1 MSKILENESKKI
13 ISKVNYALDKKLK
26 SLNLVNIENY
36 LNDINKNLSEINNE
50 YKLSNR
56 IFENK
61 FNHIDNKLVKL
72 NKDILFLKKSLKI
85 PSEEIIEKNKY
96 QYHDY
101 NEMNELIDSQKN
113 VDSDEENNLVKNKSN
128 ISLKKNKSLN
138 NLEPFELEKVSSF
151 QSVENFDY
159 IDLKPEKIIIDLKI
173 VKKCLH
179 EHCLKSDLIL
189 FKLKY
194 IDEIPKTCYSIRNIK
209 NNFQYWLNGSM
220 HNDDEN
226 TNYIKNTIVS
236 NISHLYLQINNF
248 EDYEDDMD
256 LFLKNQEYILNM
268 SSVKYK
274 NRLIKDIL
282 KIIDL

>member
-26 SLNLVNIENY
+26 SLNLVTIENY

-85 PSEEIIEKNKY
+85 PSEEMIENNQY

-113 VDSDEENNLVKNKSN
+113 VDSDEENNFVKNIST
-128 ISLKKNKSLN
+128 ISLKKNKSVH
-138 NLEPFELEKVSSF
+138 NLEPFKLEKVSSF

-209 NNFQYWLNGSM
+209 NNFQYWLNGAM